1 MTEDAIEAVAKAW
14 HDRDPTSRAEGFQRP
29 YSLLTKEKREVL
41 NANARAAIAAMPAPV
56 PQQEP
61 GEVEITDE
69 MIRAGQQAGD
79 KRLSE
84 WNGRECH
91 LDGMSTVV
99 EYAYRAMRRAA
110 LRSTA
115 GDE

>member
-1 MTEDAIEAVAKAW
+1 MSGNIMTNDAIEAVARAI
-14 HDRDPTSRAEGFQRP
+14 RRADPYATSED
-29 YSLLTKEKREVL
+29 L
-41 NANARAAIAAMPAPV
+41 ARAAIAAMPAPV
-56 PQQEP
+56 PQPEP

-110 LRSTA
+110 LRSTT
-115 GDE
+115 GESQ